1 MCVRE
6 RVCTVRINVC
16 IIKLITVQHF
26 SPPSVYIT
34 EGEITTPRRGNA
46 YTHYLLHTVWSSVLV
61 YLIRASLYEAVPLAS
76 GIHLLIVIWIILRTL
91 RPVLPRLF
99 GKIIATFQLLL
110 PHTDKILMHAC
121 MHWFSLRGNLVVF
134 WCLLQ
139 YTDQN
144 THA

>member
-1 MCVRE
+1 MYVSLS
-6 RVCTVRINVC
+6 
-16 IIKLITVQHF
+16 LITVQHF

-76 GIHLLIVIWIILRTL
+76 GIHLLIVIRIILRTL

-121 MHWFSLRGNLVVF
+121 LHCSVCTGSALEEIWLYFGACYSTLIKITMH
-134 WCLLQ
+134 
-139 YTDQN
+139 D
-144 THA
+144 